1 MRIGL
6 LQADWVNAE
15 FIAKHGDLPDMF
27 AAYLG
32 ADAVRIDVFEA
43 YKNQFP
49 DRSYRCD
56 VFAITGSRF
65 SANGDE
71 DWIATLRDFIRSA
84 DQGPAKVI
92 GFCFGHQIIAQ
103 ALGGRVMRL
112 PSGWNVG
119 VRKLHISKP
128 APWMEPF
135 RPALDLIFN
144 HSEQV
149 VELPRSAQL
158 LAGDRHC
165 PAQMF
170 SLGRTYLGIQ
180 AHPEYTTAYQEDL
193 MSVAAGLSQEKRSDA
208 VGRNRRAR
216 FEEAVTRSWIRKFVG
231 VTPDRMTDQLH
242 YEAQQ

>member
-1 MRIGL
+1 
-6 LQADWVNAE
+6 
-15 FIAKHGDLPDMF
+15 MF

-84 DQGPAKVI
+84 DQGSAKVI

-135 RPALDLIFN
+135 RPTLDLIFN

-149 VELPRSAQL
+149 IELPRSAQL
-158 LAGDRHC
+158 LASDRHC

-170 SLGRTYLGIQ
+170 SLGRTYPRDPGASRI
-180 AHPEYTTAYQEDL
+180 HHR
-193 MSVAAGLSQEKRSDA
+193 LSGGPNVGCRRPQPRKAIRRSRSQPPGA
-208 VGRNRRAR
+208 V
-216 FEEAVTRSWIRKFVG
+216 
-231 VTPDRMTDQLH
+231 
-242 YEAQQ
+242 